1 MGKYSEV
8 IKINL
13 QISLTY
19 KWNLIL
25 SSLMDI
31 FRIVAEIA
39 FWKILFEATSGS
51 SINGYDFSSIIT
63 YYIFMFII
71 GTVMNVGTIGNK
83 VANDIKNGTLNNLI
97 VRPINYLGYYFSETI
112 SQKFVQFLIVI
123 LTFIP
128 IFVIQAS
135 KINFGINLVQ
145 LLLFP
150 VILLL
155 SLLLNFFI
163 NIIISLLVF
172 WITEVTSFFFLKD
185 ILLDFL
191 SGRVFPIDL
200 LPKSILNIFGV
211 LPFMYCT
218 FFPINILTKRIS
230 NETFFKGLFMQIIWT
245 ALLYIIIKILWKL
258 GIKKYSGT
266 GA

>member
-1 MGKYSEV
+1 MRKYSQV
-8 IKINL
+8 MKINL

-19 KWNLIL
+19 KWNLLL

-31 FRIVAEIA
+31 FRIAAEIA
-39 FWKILFEATSGS
+39 FWKVLFDAS
-51 SINGYDFSSIIT
+51 SDSVINGYDFNSIIT

-71 GTVMNVGTIGNK
+71 GTVMNVSSTGIK
-83 VANDIKNGTLNNLI
+83 IANDIKNGTLNNLI
-97 VRPINYLGYYFSETI
+97 VKPINYIGYYFSEAI
-112 SQKFVQFLIVI
+112 SQKVVQLFIVV

-128 IFVIQAS
+128 LLLIQAS
-135 KINFGINLVQ
+135 NISLGINLEQ

-163 NIIISLLVF
+163 NVIISLLVF

-218 FFPINILTKRIS
+218 FFPITILTKGIS
-230 NETFFKGLFMQIIWT
+230 NEAFFKGLFLQIIWT
-245 ALLYIIIKILWKL
+245 AVLYISIKVLWKL

>member
-1 MGKYSEV
+1 MRKYV
-8 IKINL
+8 QVMKLNL
-13 QISLTY
+13 QITLAY

-25 SSLMDI
+25 TSLMDI
-31 FRIVAEIA
+31 FRVVAEIA
-39 FWKILFEATSGS
+39 FWKVLFDATSGNTIS
-51 SINGYDFSSIIT
+51 GYNFNSIIT

-71 GTVMNVGTIGNK
+71 GTVMNASNMGSEI
-83 VANDIKNGTLNNLI
+83 ANDIKNGTLSKLL
-97 VRPINYLGYYFSETI
+97 VRPINLLGYYFSEVL
-112 SQKFVQFLIVI
+112 SQKFVQFLVAVI
-123 LTFIP
+123 MFVP
-128 IFVIQAS
+128 VFVIQFS
-135 KINFGINLVQ
+135 NIDIGINLEQ

-150 VILLL
+150 LILIL

-163 NIIISLLVF
+163 NIVISLLVF

-191 SGRVFPIDL
+191 SGRVFPLDL
-200 LPKSILNIFGV
+200 LPKWIFKIFGV

-218 FFPINILTKRIS
+218 FFPITVLTKGLA
-230 NETFFKGLFMQIIWT
+230 NEEFFRGLFMQIGWVVI
-245 ALLYIIIKILWKL
+245 LYITIKILWKL

>member
-1 MGKYSEV
+1 MRKYTQV
-8 IKINL
+8 MKMNI
-13 QISLTY
+13 QIALSY
-19 KWNLIL
+19 RWNLIL

-31 FRIVAEIA
+31 FRIAAEIS
-39 FWKILFEATSGS
+39 FWKILFEATSGTTIS
-51 SINGYDFSSIIT
+51 GYDFNSIIT

-71 GTVMNVGTIGNK
+71 GTVLNVSNIGSK
-83 VANDIKNGTLNNLI
+83 ISNDIKNGTLNNLI
-97 VRPINYLGYYFSETI
+97 IRPINYIGYYFFETL
-112 SQKFVQFLIVI
+112 SQKFIQLLIIVI
-123 LTFIP
+123 TFIP
-128 IFVIQAS
+128 IFIMQAS
-135 KINFGINLVQ
+135 NISLSIKLDQ

-150 VILLL
+150 IILLL

-172 WITEVTSFFFLKD
+172 WLTEVTSFFFLKD

-200 LPKSILNIFGV
+200 LPKSIVNAFGL

-218 FFPINILTKRIS
+218 FFPIAILTKGLS
-230 NETFFKGLFMQIIWT
+230 NETFFKGLFMQIAWT
-245 ALLYIIIKILWKL
+245 TVLYSAIKILWKL
-258 GIKKYSGT
+258 GIRKYSGT

>member
-1 MGKYSEV
+1 MRKYAEV
-8 IKINL
+8 MKMNI
-13 QISLTY
+13 QIALAY
-19 KWNLIL
+19 KWNLVL

-39 FWKILFEATSGS
+39 FWKILFDATATHA
-51 SINGYDFSSIIT
+51 INGYNFNSIIT

-71 GTVMNVGTIGNK
+71 GTVMNVGNIGNK
-83 VANDIKNGTLNNLI
+83 IANDIKDGALNNLI
-97 VRPINYLGYYFSETI
+97 IRPINYIGYYFSETI
-112 SQKFVQFLIVI
+112 SQKLVQLLIAVITFVPV
-123 LTFIP
+123 FIM
-128 IFVIQAS
+128 QAS
-135 KINFGINLVQ
+135 NISLGINLKQ

-150 VILLL
+150 IILIL

-163 NIIISLLVF
+163 NVVISLLVF
-172 WITEVTSFFFLKD
+172 WLTEVTSFFFLKD

-218 FFPINILTKRIS
+218 FFPITILTKGVA
-230 NETFFKGLFMQIIWT
+230 NAAFLKGLFMQVIW
-245 ALLYIIIKILWKL
+245 AAVLYIAIKILWRI

-266 GA
+266 GV

>member
-1 MGKYSEV
+1 MRKYSQV
-8 IKINL
+8 MKINL
-13 QISLTY
+13 QIALAY

-39 FWKILFEATSGS
+39 FWKIIFDATSGS
-51 SINGYDFSSIIT
+51 AINGYNFSSIIT

-71 GTVMNVGTIGNK
+71 GTVMNVGNIGNK
-83 VANDIKNGTLNNLI
+83 IANDIENGTLNNLI
-97 VRPINYLGYYFSETI
+97 TKPINYIGYYFSETI
-112 SQKFVQFLIVI
+112 SQKFVQLLIVV

-128 IFVIQAS
+128 IFVLQAS
-135 KINFGINLVQ
+135 NISLGINLEQ
-145 LLLFP
+145 LLIFP

-172 WITEVTSFFFLKD
+172 WITEVTSLFFLKD

-218 FFPINILTKRIS
+218 FFPITILTKGIA
-230 NETFFKGLFMQIIWT
+230 NGAFFKGLFLQIIWT
-245 ALLYIIIKILWKL
+245 AILYTTIKILWKL

>member
-1 MGKYSEV
+1 MRKYSQV
-8 IKINL
+8 MKINL
-13 QISLTY
+13 QIALAY

-39 FWKILFEATSGS
+39 FWKILFDATSGS
-51 SINGYDFSSIIT
+51 AINGYNFSSIIT

-71 GTVMNVGTIGNK
+71 GTVMNVGNIGNK
-83 VANDIKNGTLNNLI
+83 IANDIKNGTLNNLI
-97 VRPINYLGYYFSETI
+97 IKPINYIGYYFSEII
-112 SQKFVQFLIVI
+112 SQKFVQLLIVV
-123 LTFIP
+123 LTFVP
-128 IFVIQAS
+128 IFVVQAS
-135 KINFGINLVQ
+135 NISIGINLEQ
-145 LLLFP
+145 LLIFP

-218 FFPINILTKRIS
+218 FFPITILTKRIA
-230 NETFFKGLFMQIIWT
+230 NETFFKGLFMQIIWV
-245 ALLYIIIKILWKL
+245 AILYTIIKILWKL